1 MSERVEIRVPRE
13 DLKRWRVAASARG
26 LSLSEWIRRRCNDV
40 AIDQDM
46 LARLL
51 S

>member
-1 MSERVEIRVPRE
+1 
-13 DLKRWRVAASARG
+13 
-26 LSLSEWIRRRCNDV
+26 LSEWIRRRCNDV